1 MAGISERGVDHI
13 ETMDGPQILES
24 VDRIDNLDMIGRRTF
39 GLNDAQTDVPQTLV
53 NVAILNL

>member
-1 MAGISERGVDHI
+1 MAGFSERGVDHI
-13 ETMDGPQILES
+13 ETMDGPQILKS
-24 VDRIDNLDMIGRRTF
+24 VDRIDNLDKIGRRTF